1 MLEQSRTQMRDNQI
15 KQLIKELEE
24 AKQILEQT
32 RAQLTQSE
40 KMASLGSLM
49 AGIAHEINTPI
60 GAVASMHDTLFR
72 TFEKLKDFIQ
82 TGCPDNLKQHSEITS
97 AFQIIEDSYNVIIQ
111 GTERV
116 INIVRRLKNF
126 ARLDEHE
133 LKTVD
138 IHEGLEDTLTLIHH
152 ELKHGITVIKDYGNI
167 PPISCFPSQLNQV
180 FLNLFINSKHA
191 MKNKGT
197 IKIQTLAE
205 GDKVKIVIK
214 DNGSG
219 IPKENLRKIF
229 DPGFT
234 TKETG
239 IGAGLGLSISHQI
252 IQDHRG
258 DIKVES
264 QLGKGTK
271 FTIVLPVDL
280 ESILEKEKNQK

>member
-138 IHEGLEDTLTLIHH
+138 M
-152 ELKHGITVIKDYGNI
+152 ELYSI
-167 PPISCFPSQLNQV
+167 
-180 FLNLFINSKHA
+180 
-191 MKNKGT
+191 
-197 IKIQTLAE
+197 AE
-205 GDKVKIVIK
+205 
-214 DNGSG
+214 
-219 IPKENLRKIF
+219 IF
-229 DPGFT
+229 FG
-234 TKETG
+234 
-239 IGAGLGLSISHQI
+239 
-252 IQDHRG
+252 
-258 DIKVES
+258 
-264 QLGKGTK
+264 
-271 FTIVLPVDL
+271 
-280 ESILEKEKNQK
+280 